1 MNQEAARRY
10 DAAER
15 AALIGVARAAIEHGL
30 QGGRQ
35 PVVDVARHPPRLAE
49 PGASF
54 VTLERDGAL
63 RGCIGTLE
71 ACRPLVA
78 DVAHNAWAAA
88 FADPRFPPLDAAEYG
103 GIRVHISVLT
113 PPVPL
118 PVTGEAELLAALRPG
133 IDGLVL
139 EEIGGRRAT
148 FLPAVWAQ
156 LPQPR
161 EFLAHLKL
169 KAGLPRE
176 YWSDTLRFRRY
187 ETEVIAED

>member
-1 MNQEAARRY
+1 MSQDTARGY

-15 AALIGVARAAIEHGL
+15 AALLGVARAAIEHGL
-30 QGGRQ
+30 HTGRQ
-35 PVVDVARHPPRLAE
+35 PTVDLARYPPRLAE
-49 PGASF
+49 PRASF

-88 FADPRFPPLDAAEYG
+88 FADPRFPPLDATEYG

-118 PVTGEAELLAALRPG
+118 PAASEPELLAALRPDV
-133 IDGLVL
+133 DGLVL

-156 LPQPR
+156 LPDPR
-161 EFLAHLKL
+161 EFLSQLKL

-187 ETEVIAED
+187 HAERIEED